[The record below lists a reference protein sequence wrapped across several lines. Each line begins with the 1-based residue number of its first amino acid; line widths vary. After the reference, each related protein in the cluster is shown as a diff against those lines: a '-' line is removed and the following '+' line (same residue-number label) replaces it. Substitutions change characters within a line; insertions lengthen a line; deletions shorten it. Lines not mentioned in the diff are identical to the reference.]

1 MKSLPIWVVLSLFLV
16 AGCSGDKGEAPEYRK
31 KGGER
36 SASEDEVAQKERAR
50 NDDGKANDQK
60 DADKRQAQREA
71 PTRKIIYTADLS
83 LIVDDLSQAEE
94 ALLAL
99 IDKHKGLVAQSSI
112 TGSSGSP
119 RQGRWRL
126 RIPVERLEDF
136 RRGVVKLGV
145 PETNTINSE
154 DVTGRYYDLEASIKT
169 YKASEET
176 LRKLMDKAVGKVEE
190 LLAVEKELAARR
202 EKIEQ
207 LQGELNRLTNLTALT
222 TVNVT
227 FHEIKNYVPPQAP
240 TFGSR
245 IAATFSDSVEA
256 LAGFGRGLVL
266 VGAALAPWLPLV
278 LVVVGLAWVIVRR
291 RLNRLRPLPVQPLQQ
306 E

>member
-1 MKSLPIWVVLSLFLV
+1 QP
-16 AGCSGDKGEAPEYRK
+16 
-31 KGGER
+31 
-36 SASEDEVAQKERAR
+36 
-50 NDDGKANDQK
+50 
-60 DADKRQAQREA
+60 EA

-99 IDKHKGLVAQSSI
+99 VNKHKGLVAQSSI

-126 RIPVERLEDF
+126 RIPVEKLGDF
-136 RRGVVKLGV
+136 RRAVVKLGV
-145 PETNTINSE
+145 PETNTLNSE

-176 LRKLMDKAVGKVEE
+176 LRKLMDKAVGKVED

-227 FHEIKNYVPPQAP
+227 FREIKNYVPPQAP
-240 TFGSR
+240 TFGNRVGS
-245 IAATFSDSVEA
+245 TFADSVEA
-256 LAGFGRGLVL
+256 LGDFGRWLVL
-266 VGAALAPWLPLV
+266 FGAALLPWLPLLAV
-278 LVVVGLAWVIVRR
+278 ILVPAWIAIRR
-291 RLNRLRPLPVQPLQQ
+291 RRKQARTSPPAPPNVLEAANP
-306 E
+306 

>member
-16 AGCSGDKGEAPEYRK
+16 AGCSGDKGASPYPAK
-31 KGGER
+31 R
-36 SASEDEVAQKERAR
+36 SADGPAEEAEVAQKEPPKK
-50 NDDGKANDQK
+50 DGKANDQK

-99 IDKHKGLVAQSSI
+99 IDKHKGLMAQSSI

-245 IAATFSDSVEA
+245 LATTFSNSIEA
-256 LAGFGRGLVL
+256 LAGFGRGLLL
-266 VGAALAPWLPLV
+266 VGAALAPWLPVV